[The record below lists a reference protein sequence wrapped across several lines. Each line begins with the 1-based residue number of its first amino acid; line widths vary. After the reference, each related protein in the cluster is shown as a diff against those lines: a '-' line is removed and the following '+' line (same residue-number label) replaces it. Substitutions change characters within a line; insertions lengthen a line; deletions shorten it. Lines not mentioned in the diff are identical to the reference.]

1 MFENDLESVSLRQ
14 GQLRRCSRMMRTF
27 LGITVA
33 AIVFGFGAT
42 QSPRDQDATSTTAMP
57 IPPPCLLNNN
67 CGVGD
72 RDNLGYYTELR
83 AACEELW
90 SRGLNS
96 ADCAY
101 LNQ

>member
-1 MFENDLESVSLRQ
+1 MFEKNLESASLPQR
-14 GQLRRCSRMMRTF
+14 QLRPCARVMRTF
-27 LGITVA
+27 LGIALA
-33 AIVFGFGAT
+33 ATVFGFGAT
-42 QSPRDQDATSTTAMP
+42 QSARDQDATSTTALP

-72 RDNLGYYTELR
+72 RDNLGYYNELR

-96 ADCAY
+96 SDCAY
-101 LNQ
+101 LNE

>member
-1 MFENDLESVSLRQ
+1 MFEHTSESANSRQ
-14 GQLRRCSRMMRTF
+14 GQVRPKRLMRSL
-27 LGITVA
+27 LGFAMTATVL
-33 AIVFGFGAT
+33 GFGAS
-42 QSPRDQDATSTTAMP
+42 QGLSGAGGTSMTAMP
-57 IPPPCLLNNN
+57 VPPPCLLNNR
-67 CGVGD
+67 CGIGD
-72 RDNLGYYTELR
+72 RDNEGYRSELQ